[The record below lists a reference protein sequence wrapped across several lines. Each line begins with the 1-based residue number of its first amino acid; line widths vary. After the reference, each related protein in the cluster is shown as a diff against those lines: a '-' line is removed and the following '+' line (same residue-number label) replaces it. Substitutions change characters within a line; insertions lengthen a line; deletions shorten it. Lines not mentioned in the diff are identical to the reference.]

1 VPHDGADTPPFPWPA
16 PPSPHR
22 TFPSRWRRLPLLA
35 KIGLAVLG
43 AVLLCC
49 GGLTGI
55 GLFFGPPTPASTP
68 DQAAPPAAP
77 APVTVAS
84 PTPVGSTPT
93 TPAGAP
99 PTIRAAR
106 PTQPP
111 GPVIQKHIVTETRSI
126 AFATKTINDPTL
138 DKGTREVRT
147 SGAPGVRTLTY
158 EVTLTDGVQT
168 SKRLVRSV
176 VTKSPTPRVIA
187 VGTKTSPS
195 CHPSY
200 AGACVPIASDVDCAG
215 GSGNGPAYVEGPV
228 RIVGPDVYE
237 LDGNDNDGIGCED

>member
-1 VPHDGADTPPFPWPA
+1 M
-16 PPSPHR
+16 
-22 TFPSRWRRLPLLA
+22 
-35 KIGLAVLG
+35 
-43 AVLLCC
+43 
-49 GGLTGI
+49 
-55 GLFFGPPTPASTP
+55 
-68 DQAAPPAAP
+68 
-77 APVTVAS
+77 
-84 PTPVGSTPT
+84 
-93 TPAGAP
+93 
-99 PTIRAAR
+99 
-106 PTQPP
+106 
-111 GPVIQKHIVTETRSI
+111 
-126 AFATKTINDPTL
+126 
-138 DKGTREVRT
+138 
-147 SGAPGVRTLTY
+147 
-158 EVTLTDGVQT
+158 TLTDGVQT